1 MVTGFELFG
10 AVNGALGALNL
21 AKTLFQYLSKIVQQ
35 YRGAGAKLLDLSES
49 FDSFEVRLAIWAE
62 CWDVRNT
69 TPDIFY
75 VALWTPGGWRSMSR
89 QLAAIDK
96 TSGDFVKV
104 LSKLVD
110 PEDLRSLDA
119 TLPALAATIEPEV
132 AETLQSAHPVGL
144 RAQQAAKTRELAKL
158 AKKAVSWDNKA
169 KFVLTKSD
177 QLTEY
182 LGDLKDRFTVLSSDA
197 LNFFAATHPSVE
209 MSASILT
216 RRRIATA
223 SMLLQRA
230 LETKAASE
238 ALYQSCLSWNQGTLP
253 GIVAGQIGANDE
265 APLNM
270 AKKTRLEMD
279 LLSGGMDGFTSLH
292 YHLLISSPTT
302 STWQEILVEG
312 PLLDRVQRG
321 LTVQNLEAA
330 WTTLQSQQLCELQ
343 AAWEDAHV
351 NNTLHFHLTLPAD
364 PIRPDLYRGNGLSG
378 LLLEIQARTSA
389 DSHER
394 FPVRERLE
402 LAYKVAECTLLLLGT
417 SWLSNISRK
426 KIRRTPRL
434 GQGQRWRYFLEA
446 GRPEINEFD
455 SVEPQ
460 TFNVGVLLT
469 EIATAQPVLRIMRF
483 EMSDR
488 NVELDLVMSSLR
500 DGVAAQR
507 KFPPAQVVKRV
518 DEHMGQRYS
527 EAVEFCLQQ
536 SQKYKRPEWAR
547 IREFG
552 SWREREDAYRSI
564 LQDYYVMVYTPYV
577 YSLLFDYTGLKVT

>member
-1 MVTGFELFG
+1 MVTGYEIFG
-10 AVNGALGALNL
+10 AVSGALGALNL
-21 AKTLFQYLSKIVQQ
+21 AKTFFQYLYKTVQQ

-62 CWDVRNT
+62 CWDVRDT

-104 LSKLVD
+104 LSKLID

-144 RAQQAAKTRELAKL
+144 RAKQAAKTCELAKL
-158 AKKAVSWDNKA
+158 AKKAVSWDDKA
-169 KFVLTKSD
+169 KFVLMKSD

-253 GIVAGQIGANDE
+253 AIVAGQIEGNNQ
-265 APLNM
+265 APSNM
-270 AKKTRLEMD
+270 GKKTRLEMD
-279 LLSGGMDGFTSLH
+279 LLLEGMERFTSLH
-292 YHLLISSPTT
+292 YHLLISSPTST
-302 STWQEILVEG
+302 SWQEIMVKG
-312 PLLDRVQRG
+312 PLQDRTQMG

-330 WTTLQSQQLCELQ
+330 WTTLQSQQSCELQ
-343 AAWEDAHV
+343 AAWEDAQV
-351 NNTLHFHLTLPAD
+351 NNKLHFHLTLPVD
-364 PIRPDLYRGNGLSG
+364 PIQQGSYKEVGLSG
-378 LLLEIQARTSA
+378 LLSGIQARTSA
-389 DSHER
+389 DSHEK

-402 LAYKVAECTLLLLGT
+402 LAYKVAECGLLLLGT
-417 SWLSNISRK
+417 SWLSNISSK
-426 KIRRTPRL
+426 KVQRISRP
-434 GQGQRWRYFLEA
+434 GQGQRRRYILEA
-446 GRPEINEFD
+446 GRPETNELD

-488 NVELDLVMSSLR
+488 NVELDLVMNSLR
-500 DGVAAQR
+500 DGVVEQR

-536 SQKYKRPEWAR
+536 SHKYKRPEWGR

-577 YSLLFDYTGLKVT
+577 YSLLFDCTELKVA